1 MIRTLGHNLWLISS
15 TITVK
20 VNTLGHFY
28 RIDRAGH
35 KIAELRDNDVIEDF
49 KKRPEMTL
57 MTPDD
62 RLTPVEVLSEGSRKI
77 WQNNFFWKFTTSIN
91 PERKNECHRNMATY
105 VSEAMSL
112 RSR

>member
-1 MIRTLGHNLWLISS
+1 M
-15 TITVK
+15 
-20 VNTLGHFY
+20 NTLGHFY

-77 WQNNFFWKFTTSIN
+77 WQNNFFFENSQLPSIQREKIN
-91 PERKNECHRNMATY
+91 ITVIWLP
-105 VSEAMSL
+105 MSRRL
-112 RSR
+112 